1 MASESETILGAGG
14 IAALVTLVLGAVTK
28 YLLDRKKVDNEH
40 EAETVKRM
48 QARIDELEEAQSEC
62 LRRDAEQSKR
72 IGYLEA
78 KVETLQSQL
87 DFLKGQKP

>member
-14 IAALVTLVLGAVTK
+14 IAALATLILGAVTK
-28 YLLDRKKVDNEH
+28 YMLDRKKVDNEH
-40 EAETVKRM
+40 ENETVKRM
-48 QARIDELEEAQSEC
+48 QCRIDELEQAQAEC
-62 LRRDAEQSKR
+62 LKRDAEQSKR

-78 KVETLQSQL
+78 KVEVLQAQL